1 VQIPGREVVDVVNF
15 HRVRDP
21 SYFPVFR
28 ITLSPLRVSC
38 KHVTGGA
45 LREMRR
51 ERRGRRPLMERERE
65 KERERE
71 IDPKSAQPYL
81 DNVVLDILK
90 GETRVLNVMP
100 APSAQK
106 TVNHI
111 IMISQHS
118 SVSNKLRKRRTATT
132 TMSHMKRND
141 DEEHAWI
148 TCYHRFYSI

>member
-28 ITLSPLRVSC
+28 ITHSPRVSC

-51 ERRGRRPLMERERE
+51 ERRGRRPLMKRERE

-71 IDPKSAQPYL
+71 RERERDRPKIRSTVSRQCCFRHSQRR
-81 DNVVLDILK
+81 D
-90 GETRVLNVMP
+90 TRFECY
-100 APSAQK
+100 A
-106 TVNHI
+106 
-111 IMISQHS
+111 S
-118 SVSNKLRKRRTATT
+118 SVRAEARK
-132 TMSHMKRND
+132 SYYND
-141 DEEHAWI
+141 KPTLECIE
-148 TCYHRFYSI
+148 